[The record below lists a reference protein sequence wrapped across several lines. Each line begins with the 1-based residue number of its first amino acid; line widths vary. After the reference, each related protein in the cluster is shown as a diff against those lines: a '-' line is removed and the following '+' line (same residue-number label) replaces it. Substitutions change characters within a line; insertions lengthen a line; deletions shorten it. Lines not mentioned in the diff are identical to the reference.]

1 LYASATSVERL
12 CAKKEDPKTKNLV
25 QNNVCTLEI
34 KYRDLIQWSKSSFF
48 YLERNFLVRETIK
61 TTSLEELSTREWYR
75 KRWIT
80 AVEQCPSGISPLMR
94 RKAKIAEYSDLITTK
109 HDCCLPLTSRATTV
123 L

>member
-80 AVEQCPSGISPLMR
+80 AVGLAMLKDPL
-94 RKAKIAEYSDLITTK
+94 
-109 HDCCLPLTSRATTV
+109 
-123 L
+123 